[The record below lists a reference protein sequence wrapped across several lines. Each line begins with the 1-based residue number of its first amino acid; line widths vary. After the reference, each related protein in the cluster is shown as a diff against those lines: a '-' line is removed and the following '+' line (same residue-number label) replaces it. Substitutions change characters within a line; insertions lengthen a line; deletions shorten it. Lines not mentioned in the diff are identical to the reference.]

1 MILFINTANNQ
12 EIEIC
17 LKNGEE
23 VLLSQKIAVERT
35 QAEKLLGLI
44 DETLRHTPRV
54 TSQNPPR
61 PRGAATPPK
70 RGIKLSD
77 IESIEV
83 QNVGSSFTSLRVG
96 VATAN
101 ALGFALGI
109 PVRGSVGGFKNVAGI
124 DIVEPIYDR
133 EPV

>member
-1 MILFINTANNQ
+1 MILYINTANNQ
-12 EIEIC
+12 ELEIS

-35 QAEKLLGLI
+35 QAEKLLSAVEQILKKA
-44 DETLRHTPRV
+44 E
-54 TSQNPPR
+54 
-61 PRGAATPPK
+61 
-70 RGIKLSD
+70 IKLTQ

-83 QNVGSSFTSLRVG
+83 QNAGSSFTSLRVG

-109 PVRGSVGGFKNVAGI
+109 PVRGTVGVVKKVGDI
-124 DIVEPIYDR
+124 SIVEPVYDR
-133 EPV
+133 EVKIG

>member
-1 MILFINTANNQ
+1 MILYLNTANNQ
-12 EIEIC
+12 ELEIC

-44 DETLRHTPRV
+44 DEILRR
-54 TSQNPPR
+54 NPL
-61 PRGAATPPK
+61 RGDSGGTK
-70 RGIKLSD
+70 KIKLSD

-83 QNVGSSFTSLRVG
+83 QNTGSSFTSLRVG

-101 ALGFALGI
+101 ALGYALGI
-109 PVRGSVGGFKNVAGI
+109 PVRGSVGATKNVAGI
-124 DIVEPIYDR
+124 DIVEPKYDR
-133 EPV
+133 EAV

>member
-1 MILFINTANNQ
+1 MILYINTANNQ

-23 VLLSQKIAVERT
+23 VLLSKKIAVERT

-44 DETLRHTPRV
+44 DEILRR
-54 TSQNPPR
+54 NPL
-61 PRGAATPPK
+61 RGDSGGTK
-70 RGIKLSD
+70 KIKLSD

-83 QNVGSSFTSLRVG
+83 QNAGSSFTSLRVG

-101 ALGFALGI
+101 ALGYALGI
-109 PVRGSVGGFKNVAGI
+109 PVRGVVGEVKKVGNISV
-124 DIVEPIYDR
+124 VEPAYDR
-133 EPV
+133 EAV